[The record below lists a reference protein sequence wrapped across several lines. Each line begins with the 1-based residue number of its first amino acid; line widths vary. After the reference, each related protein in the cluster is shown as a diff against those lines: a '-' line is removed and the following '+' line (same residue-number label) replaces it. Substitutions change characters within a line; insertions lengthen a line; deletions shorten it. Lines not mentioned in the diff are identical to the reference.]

1 MTGILITFNLASI
14 VFLTWV
20 FAQGYFAGAEVAMR
34 AHIIGALS
42 STALSVFAH
51 SMTMMYLA
59 ATSRMIREAVEKGGL
74 DAKYVAEAKGY
85 RSKVFRFGM
94 MAVLAV
100 MANTVLAGGAH
111 THMFPIW
118 VHNVLSILALSF
130 NAYAVYLEVR
140 YLIVTHLLGHKV
152 AQLYDLPQSHKEHK
166 EEV

>member
-1 MTGILITFNLASI
+1 M
-14 VFLTWV
+14 VFLAWV
-20 FAQGYFAGAEVAMR
+20 FGQGYYAGAAGAMR

-42 STALSVFAH
+42 ATALSVFAH

-74 DAKYVAEAKGY
+74 DTKYVTEAKGY

-111 THMFPIW
+111 THMFPLW
-118 VHNVLSILALSF
+118 VHNVLSIFALAF

-140 YLIVTHLLGHKV
+140 YLIIIHLLGHKV
-152 AQLYDLPQSHKEHK
+152 AQLYDSPQRRGERG
-166 EEV
+166 EE

>member
-1 MTGILITFNLASI
+1 MTGILITFNFASM

-20 FAQGYFAGAEVAMR
+20 FVQGYSAGAEGAMR

-74 DAKYVAEAKGY
+74 DVKYVAEAKGY
-85 RSKVFRFGM
+85 RGKVFRYGM

-111 THMFPIW
+111 THVFPLWI
-118 VHNVLSILALSF
+118 HTALSILALSF

-140 YLIVTHLLGHKV
+140 YLIVIHLLGHKV
-152 AQLYDLPQSHKEHK
+152 AQLYDSPQSRKERG
-166 EEV
+166 EE